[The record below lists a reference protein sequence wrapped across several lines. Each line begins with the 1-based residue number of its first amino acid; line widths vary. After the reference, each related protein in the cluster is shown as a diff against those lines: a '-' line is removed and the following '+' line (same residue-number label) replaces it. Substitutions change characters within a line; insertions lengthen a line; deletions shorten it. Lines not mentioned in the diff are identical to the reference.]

1 MHTLTKKVPEGIPL
15 GPYSKKK
22 QRTLIEKV
30 PEGIPSPKGCLSKGP
45 KDSPKESL
53 GPSGRIGTR
62 KKQHTLTKK
71 CVLPQRDA
79 LGTRKKQRT
88 SVKKLKTQNS
98 KKSDKRK
105 KEVDYEPWQIWE
117 H

>member
-1 MHTLTKKVPEGIPL
+1 MTKKVPEGIPL

-30 PEGIPSPKGCLSKGP
+30 PEGILQSEGFSEGVLW
-45 KDSPKESL
+45 
-53 GPSGRIGTR
+53 IGTR

-79 LGTRKKQRT
+79 LPKESFGLAQEK
-88 SVKKLKTQNS
+88 NS
-98 KKSDKRK
+98 ALR
-105 KEVDYEPWQIWE
+105 
-117 H
+117 